1 MGKLDGRVGL
11 LTGIST
17 GIGRAGAQLFA
28 REGARLV
35 LLDVNEAQ
43 GNETADLATQAGG
56 EVEFVTG
63 DVTKAADVQRAVQRA
78 VERWGKLDLV
88 WSNAGIGVYKTVPD
102 TDEDEWDRIVNVNLK
117 GAFLVCKYAIPEIA
131 RAGGGTIVLTGSINS
146 FDAAPQWAAYC
157 ATKGGVLMMAKAMA
171 IDHAAQNIRVNVVCP
186 GSVDTKLQEDWL
198 RNRVSDMTYEEAV
211 RADQRAHLLDRYATP
226 DEVSKAALFLSCDDS
241 SFSTGSAVLVDGGL
255 NAQ

>member
-1 MGKLDGRVGL
+1 MGKLEGRVGL
-11 LTGIST
+11 LTGVST

-35 LLDVNEAQ
+35 LLDVNDAQ
-43 GNETADLATQAGG
+43 GRETAELVTKSGG
-56 EVEFVTG
+56 EVVFVTG
-63 DVTKAADVQRAVQRA
+63 DVSKAADVHRAVQLA
-78 VERWGKLDLV
+78 VEKWGKLDLV
-88 WSNAGIGVYKTVPD
+88 WSNAGIGVYKSVPD
-102 TDEDEWDRIVNVNLK
+102 TDEDEWDRIVDVNLK
-117 GAFLVCKYAIPEIA
+117 GGFLVCKYAIPEIA
-131 RAGGGTIVLTGSINS
+131 KAGGGTIVLTGSINS

-157 ATKGGVLMMAKAMA
+157 ATKGGVLMLAKAMA

-198 RNRVSDMTYEEAV
+198 RNRVSDLTYEEAV
-211 RADQRAHLLDRYATP
+211 RADQSAHLLDRYATP
-226 DEVSKAALFLSCDDS
+226 EEVSKAALFLSCDDS